1 MMRTRFAAGLFKL
14 VILLSILAFASGCT
28 MSKLKGDM
36 EKYEQVDTKFSG
48 TVTLEGLESSSI
60 IVAALH
66 DADGKEFYAFRVL
79 AGPGDFSFKGPQA
92 PLYFFAF
99 ADINKDLKFQ
109 ADEPHGR
116 TEPAGPVTPTSDVAN
131 NIAITIKPASIARAE
146 LPTGLVN
153 FPLSTQVSEMGVN
166 FNIGT
171 VTDLDSELF
180 SAEQARK
187 GLWEPYSFMVDGGAG
202 IHFLEEYDPKRVPV
216 IFIHGINGSPQNFA
230 PIIESL
236 DYSRYQAWV
245 LSYPSGLRLADI
257 ANGLYEFFRVI
268 EQKYSVHQLH
278 VVAHSMGGL
287 VARGTINLC
296 AATTHC
302 RGIKSY
308 TTISTPWAGV
318 ASAKSGVKWSP
329 EVVPVW
335 RDMDPDSE
343 YVKTLFDTPL
353 PTNFSHY
360 LIFGFKQD
368 SIFGSE
374 SNDGVVTLSSQ
385 LRLVAQEE
393 SVAVRGFDEGH
404 VSILSNKT
412 VIENISTILDAHSE

>member
-1 MMRTRFAAGLFKL
+1 MRTLYAASISRFI
-14 VILLSILAFASGCT
+14 ILLSILAFASGCS
-28 MSKLKGDM
+28 MSKLKDDLG
-36 EKYEQVDTKFSG
+36 KYEQVDTKFSG

-66 DADGKEFYAFRVL
+66 DSDGKEIYAFRVL
-79 AGPGDFSFKGPQA
+79 AGPGDFSFKGPQE

-116 TEPAGPVTPTSDVAN
+116 SEPARSVTPTSDVVD
-131 NIAITIKPASIARAE
+131 NIAITIKPASIARTE
-146 LPTGLVN
+146 LPISLVN
-153 FPLSTQVSEMGVN
+153 FSLSTQISEMGVN

-180 SAEQARK
+180 SAEQAKK

-202 IHFLEEYDPKRVPV
+202 IHFLEEYDPKRIPV
-216 IFIHGINGSPQNFA
+216 IFIHGINGSPQNFE
-230 PIIESL
+230 PIIDTL

-245 LSYPSGLRLADI
+245 YSYPSGLRLADM
-257 ANGLYEFFRVI
+257 ANGLYEIFRIV
-268 EQKYSVHQLH
+268 EQKYDVQQLH
-278 VVAHSMGGL
+278 VIAHSMGGL
-287 VARGTINLC
+287 VSRGTINLC
-296 AATTHC
+296 AATTQC
-302 RGIKSY
+302 RGLKSY

-343 YVKTLFDTPL
+343 YIKTLFDVPM
-353 PTNFSHY
+353 PTGLSHY

-374 SNDGVVTLSSQ
+374 SSDGVVTLSSQ
-385 LRLVAQEE
+385 LRLAAQEE
-393 SVAVRGFDEGH
+393 SAAVRGFDEGH
-404 VSILSNKT
+404 VSILSNET
-412 VIENISTILDAHSE
+412 VIENISTILDTHSE